1 MLNFLV
7 KIIIIEYLIFIRIY
21 YDMIYS
27 KKRRTFMSKN
37 LQEQMEKF
45 YKQYKIVEEYI
56 TEKEDKKNK
65 LL

>member
-1 MLNFLV
+1 
-7 KIIIIEYLIFIRIY
+7 
-21 YDMIYS
+21 MIYS

>member
-1 MLNFLV
+1 
-7 KIIIIEYLIFIRIY
+7 
-21 YDMIYS
+21 
-27 KKRRTFMSKN
+27 MSKN